1 MALLEDVKK
10 SLQSGFQLPQFG
22 QSEQV
27 RQLQRAAT
35 GRLAAETGPTTVSLA
50 EQVAASA
57 AEQQRQED
65 VLAGK
70 VQAEQL
76 TMQEKAQ
83 QEQFRQQNVELDEK
97 ALNARLDLQN
107 KTSNLLQDYSQRS
120 GEIEMRQES
129 AKTQYLTTLMR
140 LSNDDYLDR
149 LETEAAA
156 SRLQDQSAF
165 EWELAQSIFD
175 EEVSLL
181 KSDLAFRSA
190 LAADDRIFKEYLN
203 EMELSTALE
212 LSSLEIL
219 SSETLSKYEAY
230 GQGASA
236 AVRVGGEIIGQA
248 LSDES
253 EPGGGGTK
261 TGFGGPSTRPGS
273 RMTYGG

>member
-22 QSEQV
+22 QSEQI
-27 RQLQRAAT
+27 RQLQRAT
-35 GRLAAETGPTTVSLA
+35 SGRLAGETGPAAVSLA

-70 VQAEQL
+70 IQAEQL

-83 QEQFRQQNVELDEK
+83 QEQFRQQNIELDEK

-129 AKTQYLTTLMR
+129 AKTQYLATLMR
-140 LSNDDYLDR
+140 LSNDDYLDK

-156 SRLQDQSAF
+156 SRLQEQAAF
-165 EWELAQSIFD
+165 EWELSQSIFD
-175 EEVSLL
+175 EEINLL

-190 LAADDRIFKEYLN
+190 MAGDDRAFKEYLA

-230 GQGASA
+230 GQGVSA
-236 AVRVGGEIIGQA
+236 AIRGGVEAYGS
-248 LSDES
+248 LPSES

-261 TGFGGPSTRPGS
+261 TGFGGTSTRPGS